1 VSSKKRGTKRAALGI
16 PGISPKRISREAQR
30 FSTII
35 RQIADPHA
43 LLIMRELSLNVRRFQ
58 DIQAQTKIGSHT
70 LSSRLRR
77 LESDGVIERKLYLHR
92 PPRFEYFATAKGK
105 ELDEV
110 LFAAANWNIKWDA
123 SSPEPSLLVFDKV
136 TGERLGTIPSNKVHP
151 RKEGIR

>member
-1 VSSKKRGTKRAALGI
+1 ML
-16 PGISPKRISREAQR
+16 
-30 FSTII
+30 

-58 DIQAQTKIGSHT
+58 DIQAQTKIGPPI

-77 LESDGVIERKLYLHR
+77 LQRDGVIERKLYSDR

-110 LFAAANWNIKWDA
+110 LFAAANWNIKWDP
-123 SSPEPSLLVFDKV
+123 SSPEPSLLVFDKI
-136 TGERLGTIPSNKVHP
+136 TGERLGTIPPSKPLP
-151 RKEGIR
+151 RAGRNR

>member
-1 VSSKKRGTKRAALGI
+1 
-16 PGISPKRISREAQR
+16 
-30 FSTII
+30 
-35 RQIADPHA
+35 
-43 LLIMRELSLNVRRFQ
+43 MRELSLNVRRFQ

-92 PPRFEYFATAKGK
+92 PPRFEYFATTKGK

-110 LFAAANWNIKWDA
+110 LFAAANWIIKWDT

-136 TGERLGTIPSNKVHP
+136 TGERLGTIPPNKAHP
-151 RKEGIR
+151 GKEGVR